1 MKIFYAFFRGK
12 NYNTCMQIIEAI
24 ANFSEGK
31 NLPLVSQIAK
41 EDLNEI
47 IAYYESL
54 NKSYVETVITQFEDN
69 ILSLSHFPESG
80 RFIPELY
87 RQGIERY
94 GEIIQGLYRIVY
106 EIREK
111 DVVIHTIIDSR
122 RNFDEVLIAKLMRYI
137 KK

>member
-1 MKIFYAFFRGK
+1 MSENDFYNIG
-12 NYNTCMQIIEAI
+12 
-24 ANFSEGK
+24 
-31 NLPLVSQIAK
+31 VSQFAK

-47 IAYYESL
+47 IE
-54 NKSYVETVITQFEDN
+54 
-69 ILSLSHFPESG
+69 
-80 RFIPELY
+80 
-87 RQGIERY
+87 
-94 GEIIQGLYRIVY
+94 GLYRIVY

>member
-1 MKIFYAFFRGK
+1 MSENDFY
-12 NYNTCMQIIEAI
+12 NVV
-24 ANFSEGK
+24 
-31 NLPLVSQIAK
+31 VSQFAK

-69 ILSLSHFPESG
+69 ILSLSHFSESG
-80 RFIPELY
+80 RIIPELY

-94 GEIIQGLYRIVY
+94 REIMQGLYRIVY

>member
-1 MKIFYAFFRGK
+1 MSE
-12 NYNTCMQIIEAI
+12 NDLYNVV
-24 ANFSEGK
+24 
-31 NLPLVSQIAK
+31 VSQFAK

-54 NKSYVETVITQFEDN
+54 NKSYIESVITQFENN
-69 ILSLSHFPESG
+69 IFSLSHFPESG
-80 RFIPELY
+80 RIIPELY
-87 RQGIERY
+87 KQGIERY
-94 GEIIQGLYRIVY
+94 REIIQGLYRIVY
-106 EIREK
+106 EVREK